1 MPSVL
6 TVDWWCMRPGRT
18 APAHRVR
25 PWPWLTTV
33 GLRVLL
39 LALAGDERA
48 PARSV
53 GAGPAD
59 LGLGAVDAQ
68 LHAVGRRVGDH
79 IRQGP
84 QPQRGLA
91 GHGEAAGGQQR
102 ADLADGAGDGGAVD
116 PEQHRQGLVRQL
128 PPSTIRVANTPG
140 RTRPAAGGAG
150 AGGAAAWVAAAVD
163 QRGLVLGGPGVGQLG
178 DELAQVLPGDASE
191 ARMG

>member
-1 MPSVL
+1 MNAR
-6 TVDWWCMRPGRT
+6 RPGR
-18 APAHRVR
+18 
-25 PWPWLTTV
+25 W
-33 GLRVLL
+33 
-39 LALAGDERA
+39 
-48 PARSV
+48 AR
-53 GAGPAD
+53 GRRD

-68 LHAVGRRVGDH
+68 LHAGGRRVGDH

-116 PEQHRQGLVRQL
+116 PEQYRQGLVRQL
-128 PPSTIRVANTPG
+128 QAQHDQGGQHPVAQDQPLV
-140 RTRPAAGGAG
+140 GAG
-150 AGGAAAWVAAAVD
+150 AGGAAAWVAAAVG

-178 DELAQVLPGDASE
+178 DELAQVLPGDAGE